1 MWSRAL
7 GRLGVW
13 LIAALMF
20 AAMAAWGEVASIS
33 PDDWQYRELDALA
46 QAGLLQGHPKGPIGD
61 WAGERLTRF
70 EAASL
75 ALRAVEGVGAAYR
88 EQGEA
93 LVQVAQAE
101 AAAEQPMPA
110 GVSAVDL
117 ARVEKLIEEFRAE
130 LVTMGARVDDLE
142 TAIKDVQSR
151 LGKAEADQKKHKLD
165 GYFQVRYSDD
175 DATDTSEFLVRRA
188 RFNIRGPVS
197 DRVSYRIELQ
207 MDAKEKGGGPTSK
220 TQLRTLNADYK
231 LDKGYLRIGQAKVP
245 WGYELL
251 ESVPDLWT
259 GERCLFMDRL
269 FPNQRD
275 IGVMYAYQA
284 AATKPEFD
292 LGIYNGTGINAS
304 DNNKT
309 KNVMARVNFPVRNG
323 SVALSGYTGKNG
335 ADASQTDQ
343 DRYGAS
349 ARFKWPGG
357 AHFMAEFV
365 TGRDLGSD
373 IRGYYAQI
381 GHPLAKTRPDLLFAK
396 YDQYDEDTDA
406 SDNLFKRWSL
416 GYWYELD
423 PATRLTFV
431 YEIRNPQDNFS
442 ELSKWDGNAYYL
454 QLQVRY

>member
-1 MWSRAL
+1 MLSCVAHASQGPL
-7 GRLGVW
+7 GPSDWRYDSLDRL
-13 LIAALMF
+13 
-20 AAMAAWGEVASIS
+20 S
-33 PDDWQYRELDALA
+33 
-46 QAGLLQGHPKGPIGD
+46 QAGLLSGHPKGPLSS
-61 WAGERLTRF
+61 WATNLTRF

-75 ALRAVEGVGAAYR
+75 TLRAVQAVGEAYEAQGRSFVRIAQATEGEILPPVDEPEGV
-88 EQGEA
+88 
-93 LVQVAQAE
+93 VQVEQTPSLE
-101 AAAEQPMPA
+101 AAQGLTTENL
-110 GVSAVDL
+110 AV
-117 ARVEKLIEEFRAE
+117 VQKLVEEFRTE
-130 LVTMGARVDDLE
+130 LVEMGARVEYVE
-142 TAIKDVQSR
+142 TGLKDVQSR
-151 LGKAEADQKKHKLD
+151 LGKVEADQKKHKLD

-259 GERCLFMDRL
+259 AERCLFMDRL

-292 LGIYNGTGINAS
+292 FGIYNGTGINAS

-365 TGRDLGSD
+365 MGRDLGSD

-454 QLQVRY
+454 QLQVKY